1 MTRILLI
8 LSIALLSG
16 FVGNRVEQITPL
28 KISTNHRY
36 FTDGKGKPFFWL
48 GDTGW
53 LLCSKLNREDVV
65 RYLNDR
71 QAKGFNVIQMSML
84 HGLNAVN
91 AYNDSALIN
100 RDISKVQVA
109 AGSDHNNYWNHIDF
123 IIDEAAQRGIY
134 MALVPTWGSGAV
146 KSGRVTV
153 AQAKAYATFLAERYK
168 NKSNIIWLN
177 GGDVKGADS
186 IDVWNTIG
194 ATLRAIDPNH
204 LITFHP
210 RGRSTSSI
218 WFHNEQ
224 WLDFNMFQSGHKDYA
239 QDAMKSDG
247 KENIGDIH
255 FGEDNWKYAQIDYA
269 LTPVKPTIDGEPS
282 YETIPH
288 GLHDS
293 SAPRWKDS
301 DVRRYGYWSV
311 FAGGAGYTYGNNAIM
326 QFHKKEDKSGSFGV
340 NTYWQEELNA
350 PGASQMIYL
359 KKLMLSKPYFDR
371 VPDQSLIAGDQGK
384 QYNYVVATRGKNYA
398 FAYTYTGRTFSINMG
413 KITGAK
419 VKALW
424 YSPRDG
430 KYSSI
435 GTFANKG
442 VQSFDPPGER
452 KDGND
457 WVLVLEG
464 V

>member
-1 MTRILLI
+1 M
-8 LSIALLSG
+8 
-16 FVGNRVEQITPL
+16 TPL
-28 KISTNHRY
+28 KVSANHRY
-36 FTDGKGKPFFWL
+36 FTDAKGRPFFWL

-65 RYLNDR
+65 KYLDDR
-71 QAKGFNVIQMSML
+71 QSKGFNVIQMSML

-100 RDISKVQVA
+100 RDISKVKTA
-109 AGSDHNNYWNHIDF
+109 AASDHNNYWNHMDF
-123 IIDEAAQRGIY
+123 IIDAAAQRGIY

-146 KSGRVTV
+146 KSGKVTV

-168 NKSNIIWLN
+168 DKPNIIWLN

-186 IDVWNTIG
+186 IDVWNAIG
-194 ATLRAIDPNH
+194 STLRAKDPNH

-218 WFHNEQ
+218 WFHNEP
-224 WLDFNMFQSGHKDYA
+224 WLDFNMFQSGHKDYV

-255 FGEDNWKYAQIDYA
+255 FGEDNWKYVQMDYA

-293 SAPRWKDS
+293 SAPRWKDA

-340 NTYWQEELNA
+340 NTYWQDELNA

-371 VPDQSLIAGDQGK
+371 VPDQSLIAGEQGTR
-384 QYNYVVATRGKNYA
+384 YNYVVATRGKNYA
-398 FAYTYTGRTFSINMG
+398 FAYTYTGRIFSMNMG

-419 VKALW
+419 VKASW

-430 KYSSI
+430 KYTSI
-435 GTFANKG
+435 RTFANKG
-442 VQSFDPPGER
+442 VQSFDPPGEQ

-457 WVLVLEG
+457 WVLVLESA
-464 V
+464 

>member
-1 MTRILLI
+1 MTRILLTF
-8 LSIALLSG
+8 SIVLLCCAAGKRS
-16 FVGNRVEQITPL
+16 VEMTPL
-28 KISTNHRY
+28 KVSANHRY

-65 RYLNDR
+65 KYLNDR
-71 QAKGFNVIQMSML
+71 QSKGFNVIQMSML

-100 RDISKVQVA
+100 RDISKVKTA
-109 AGSDHNNYWNHIDF
+109 ASSDRNNYWNHMDF
-123 IIDEAAQRGIY
+123 VIDEAAQRGIY

-146 KSGRVTV
+146 KSGKVTV
-153 AQAKAYATFLAERYK
+153 AQAKAYATFLAERYGDRP
-168 NKSNIIWLN
+168 NIIWLN

-194 ATLRAIDPNH
+194 STLCAKDPNH

-218 WFHNEQ
+218 WFHNEG
-224 WLDFNMFQSGHKDYA
+224 WLDFNMFQSGHKDYE
-239 QDAMKSDG
+239 QDAMKNDG

-255 FGEDNWKYAQIDYA
+255 FGEDNWKYVQMDYA
-269 LTPVKPTIDGEPS
+269 LTPVKPTMDGEPS

-293 SAPRWKDS
+293 SAPRWKDC

-326 QFHKKEDKSGSFGV
+326 QFHKKGDKGGSFGV
-340 NTYWQEELNA
+340 NTTWQEELNA

-371 VPDQSLIAGDQGK
+371 VPDQSLVAGDPGER
-384 QYNYVVATRGKNYA
+384 YNYVVATRGKNYA
-398 FAYTYTGRTFSINMG
+398 FAYTYTGRTFSVNMG
-413 KITGAK
+413 KISGAK
-419 VKALW
+419 VRASW

-430 KYSSI
+430 KYTSV

-442 VQSFDPPGER
+442 VQSFDPPGEQ

-457 WVLVLEG
+457 WVLVLESD
-464 V
+464 

>member
-1 MTRILLI
+1 MTKSLLI
-8 LSIALLSG
+8 LSLALFG
-16 FVGNRVEQITPL
+16 GTANHVVEMTPL
-28 KISTNHRY
+28 KISANHRY
-36 FTDGKGKPFFWL
+36 FADAKGKPFFWL

-53 LLCSKLNREDVV
+53 LLCSKLNREDVIK
-65 RYLNDR
+65 YLDDR

-100 RDISKVQVA
+100 RDISKVKSAVA
-109 AGSDHNNYWNHIDF
+109 SDRNNYWNHMDF
-123 IIDEAAQRGIY
+123 IIDEAAKRGIY

-146 KSGRVTV
+146 KSGHVTTV
-153 AQAKAYATFLAERYK
+153 QAKVYATILAERYK

-177 GGDVKGADS
+177 GGDVKGDDS

-194 ATLRAIDPNH
+194 RTLREKDPNH

-218 WFHNEQ
+218 WFHNEP
-224 WLDFNMFQSGHKDYA
+224 WLDFNMFQSGHKDYI

-255 FGEDNWKYAQIDYA
+255 FGEDNWKYVQMDYA

-293 SAPRWKDS
+293 SAPRWKDC

-326 QFHKKEDKSGSFGV
+326 EFHKKTDKGGSFGV

-350 PGASQMIYL
+350 PGACQMIYL
-359 KKLMLSKPYFDR
+359 KKLMLSKPYFER
-371 VPDQSLIAGDQGK
+371 VPDQSLIAGDQGER
-384 QYNYVVATRGKNYA
+384 YNYVVATRGKQYA
-398 FAYTYTGRTFSINMG
+398 FAYTYTGRKFSMNMG
-413 KITGAK
+413 KISGAK
-419 VKALW
+419 VKASW

-430 KYSSI
+430 KYTAI

-442 VQSFDPPGER
+442 VQSFDPPGEQ

-464 V
+464 I

>member
-16 FVGNRVEQITPL
+16 FTGNRVNQIAPL
-28 KISTNHRY
+28 KISANHRY

-65 RYLNDR
+65 KYLNDR
-71 QAKGFNVIQMSML
+71 KAKGFNVIQTSML

-100 RDISKVQVA
+100 RDISKVKTSA
-109 AGSDHNNYWNHIDF
+109 DSDHNNYWNHIDF
-123 IIDEAAQRGIY
+123 IIDEAARRGIY

-146 KSGRVTV
+146 KSGHVTL

-168 NKSNIIWLN
+168 NKPNIIWLN

-194 ATLRAIDPNH
+194 STLRAKDPNH

-218 WFHNEQ
+218 WFHNEA
-224 WLDFNMFQSGHKDYA
+224 WLDFNMFQSGHKDYR
-239 QDAMKSDG
+239 QDTMKNDT

-255 FGEDNWKYAQIDYA
+255 FGEDNWKFVQMDYT
-269 LTPVKPTIDGEPS
+269 LTPVKPTIEGEPS

-293 SAPRWKDS
+293 SAPRWKDC
-301 DVRRYGYWSV
+301 DVRRYGYWAV

-326 QFHKKEDKSGSFGV
+326 QFHKKEDKSGSYGV
-340 NTYWQEELNA
+340 NSYWQDELNA

-359 KKLMLSKPYFDR
+359 KNLMLSKPYFDR

-384 QYNYVVATRGKNYA
+384 QYNYVIATRGKNYA

-413 KITGAK
+413 KISGAK
-419 VKALW
+419 VKASW

-430 KYSSI
+430 KYTSI
-435 GTFANKG
+435 GTFTNKG
-442 VQSFDPPGER
+442 VQSFDPPGEQ
-452 KDGND
+452 KEGND